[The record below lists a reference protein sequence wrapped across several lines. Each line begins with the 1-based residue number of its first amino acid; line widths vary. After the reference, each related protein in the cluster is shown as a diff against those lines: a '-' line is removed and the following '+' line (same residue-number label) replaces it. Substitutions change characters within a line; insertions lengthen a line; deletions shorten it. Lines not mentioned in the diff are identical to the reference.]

1 MTLESDS
8 LLDFFGIRR
17 YNADSSTRTAWL
29 DYSNDT
35 VKGNFKKMQLKWLL
49 NRDRRYILMT
59 QHNCDVNQK
68 NYFRY

>member
-1 MTLESDS
+1 MTLASDS

-17 YNADSSTRTAWL
+17 YNADGSTRTAWL

-35 VKGNFKKMQLKWLL
+35 VKRNSKKIQLKWFL

-68 NYFRY
+68 AYFRY